1 MKKASQMRMMGIAGA
16 VCLAAGLLV
25 SSSVLAQSNGK
36 DDSKQD
42 SKDATTA
49 LVIVVTGGS
58 KNIPID
64 NASVYLRWEEP
75 RTWRHPKEM
84 EFDLKTDL
92 KGIARVKDVP
102 RKKIMIQVVKANWKP
117 FGQYYDLDKDEQRI
131 EINLQTPPHWY

>member
-1 MKKASQMRMMGIAGA
+1 MGSLGIAGA
-16 VCLAAGLLV
+16 ISLAAVVLLA
-25 SSSVLAQSNGK
+25 SVALAQSTSK

-42 SKDATTA
+42 PKDATTA
-49 LVIVVTGGS
+49 LVIVVTGGP

-64 NASVYLRWEEP
+64 NASVYLRWYEP
-75 RTWRHPKEM
+75 RTWRHAKEM

-92 KGIARVKDVP
+92 KGIAKVKDVP
-102 RKKIMIQVVKANWKP
+102 RKKIMIQVVKANWRP